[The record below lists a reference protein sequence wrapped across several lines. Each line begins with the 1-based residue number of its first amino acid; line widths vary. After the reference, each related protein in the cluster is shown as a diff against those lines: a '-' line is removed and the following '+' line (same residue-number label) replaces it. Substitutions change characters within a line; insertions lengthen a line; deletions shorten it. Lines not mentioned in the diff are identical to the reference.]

1 MVNGYTKKW
10 RKKLLKSGFAK
21 RFTKKYLY
29 KMGAGAIR
37 IKSWEYDEQMP
48 LFQEYQSS
56 PEYNRVYI
64 RVVGEDAYC
73 MLNFSFADFQEEL
86 FAYMDSIGAAK
97 GDPDRNLLYVLDNRR
112 FCVVENFLEAVRTLL
127 TNSLAPAS

>member
-1 MVNGYTKKW
+1 MVNGYTEKW

-64 RVVGEDAYC
+64 RVGGEDAAC
-73 MLNFSFADFQEEL
+73 MLNCSFADFQEEL